1 MTFRVCV
8 KETQI
13 QGVTIKPGD
22 KVAMSTTLA
31 ARDPDEWDRPNE
43 IILNRKPRHVSF
55 GYGPHLCVGMHLAK
69 REMRIAMKEFLTVI
83 PEFRLTPG
91 VEMRTALHGVIQPD
105 KLMLERSEEHT
116 SELQSLMR
124 ISYAVFCLKKQN
136 SKSK

>member
-83 PEFRLTPG
+83 PEFRDRKSTRL
-91 VEMRTALHGVIQPD
+91 
-105 KLMLERSEEHT
+105 
-116 SELQSLMR
+116 
-124 ISYAVFCLKKQN
+124 N
-136 SKSK
+136 SSH

>member
-1 MTFRVCV
+1 MRISDWSSDVCSSDLAIDEFMRAFAAVMTFRVCV

-69 REMRIAMKEFLTVI
+69 REMRIAMKKFLTVI
-83 PEFRLTPG
+83 PESIGRASC
-91 VEMRTALHGVIQPD
+91 R
-105 KLMLERSEEHT
+105 ERVS
-116 SELQSLMR
+116 QS
-124 ISYAVFCLKKQN
+124 
-136 SKSK
+136 

>member
-55 GYGPHLCVGMHLAK
+55 GYGRHLCVGMPLAK
-69 REMRIAMKEFLTVI
+69 RAMRMAMKEFLTVI
-83 PEFRLTPG
+83 S
-91 VEMRTALHGVIQPD
+91 
-105 KLMLERSEEHT
+105 SEERRVGKECVSQCMFGWALYH
-116 SELQSLMR
+116 
-124 ISYAVFCLKKQN
+124 
-136 SKSK
+136 